1 MDSRNRPKS
10 EGKKPMQQS
19 TYSLE
24 GGPYRAKPPLPASEP
39 EVTGPATV
47 ENIDLERVVWD
58 PEYREKVRHL
68 LHGNRI

>member
-1 MDSRNRPKS
+1 
-10 EGKKPMQQS
+10 MQQS

-24 GGPYRAKPPLPASEP
+24 GGSSWAKPPLPASEP
-39 EVTGPATV
+39 KVTGPATA
-47 ENIDLERVVWD
+47 EEIDLERVVWD